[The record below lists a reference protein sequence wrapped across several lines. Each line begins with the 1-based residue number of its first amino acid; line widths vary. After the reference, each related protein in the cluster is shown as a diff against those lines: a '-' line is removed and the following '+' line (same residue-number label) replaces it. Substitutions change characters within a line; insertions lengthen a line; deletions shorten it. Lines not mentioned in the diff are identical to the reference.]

1 MTISKALRDF
11 EKLETAILK
20 DGKVDWDETL
30 VLLDFIRPYVNS
42 RNKRF
47 IDFEMLLTKCRKDG
61 KIDADESKLIIDTM
75 LSVKRFLKMENH
87 RNYICFYRRNAY
99 GFSIG
104 NVHFP
109 LIYLH
114 TN

>member
-61 KIDADESKLIIDTM
+61 KIDADESKLIIDMM
-75 LSVKRFLKMENH
+75 LSVKRFLKMEKNIETIFVFIVGTLMALALGMCIF
-87 RNYICFYRRNAY
+87 R
-99 GFSIG
+99 
-104 NVHFP
+104 
-109 LIYLH
+109 
-114 TN
+114 